1 MENGRFNSGNR
12 TILINRD
19 SRDHVWMKSSWRIKV
34 RNAKSILKLMENIF
48 EESNFWIWKY
58 AEMEVIRTYKR
69 VLVASVTE

>member
-1 MENGRFNSGNR
+1 MISRISINQNSSVTRVESSILQENVK
-12 TILINRD
+12 L
-19 SRDHVWMKSSWRIKV
+19 

>member
-1 MENGRFNSGNR
+1 
-12 TILINRD
+12 
-19 SRDHVWMKSSWRIKV
+19 
-34 RNAKSILKLMENIF
+34 MENIF